1 MNIQLFGFNLNVEM
15 LILIGI
21 IYLIL
26 VVHTIGG
33 CCNMPRIMEG
43 LKSMNSSDS
52 SSSDSSSSSSD
63 QMKKIA
69 MLKKK
74 NQNQNQ

>member
-1 MNIQLFGFNLNVEM
+1 MEISLFGFKLNVEM

-33 CCNMPRIMEG
+33 CCNMPRIMES
-43 LKSMNSSDS
+43 LENMNSSDS
-52 SSSDSSSSSSD
+52 SSSSNSNSSNN
-63 QMKKIA
+63 MKKA
-69 MLKKK
+69 AFLKK
-74 NQNQNQ
+74 NQQ

>member
-1 MNIQLFGFNLNVEM
+1 MYNMEISLFGFKLNVEM

-33 CCNMPRIMEG
+33 CCNMPRIMES
-43 LKSMNSSDS
+43 LENMNSSDS
-52 SSSDSSSSSSD
+52 SSSSNSNSSNN
-63 QMKKIA
+63 MKKA
-69 MLKKK
+69 AFLKK
-74 NQNQNQ
+74 NQQ

>member
-1 MNIQLFGFNLNVEM
+1 MYNMEISLFGFKLNVEM

-33 CCNMPRIMEG
+33 CCNMPRIMES
-43 LKSMNSSDS
+43 LQNMNSSDS
-52 SSSDSSSSSSD
+52 SSSSNSNSSNN
-63 QMKKIA
+63 MKKA
-69 MLKKK
+69 AFLKN
-74 NQNQNQ
+74 NQQ

>member
-1 MNIQLFGFNLNVEM
+1 MNIHLFGLNLNVEM

-43 LKSMNSSDS
+43 LKSMNSADSSDS
-52 SSSDSSSSSSD
+52 SSSDSSSSD
-63 QMKKIA
+63 KMQKMA

-74 NQNQNQ
+74 NQNQ